1 MQIAL
6 FSYRFHSNIYN
17 YKNSHR
23 IHRIH
28 RTFCYRHLCKSV
40 KSVGVFLSRK
50 FCGFCEFCG
59 RLSLRVRGYGKDAI
73 PSYNTLLQYICGK
86 RKIISLTRHSG

>member
-1 MQIAL
+1 MLIAL

-28 RTFCYRHLCKSV
+28 RTFCYKYLCKSV
-40 KSVGVFLSRK
+40 NSVGVFLSRK
-50 FCGFCEFCG
+50 FCVSC
-59 RLSLRVRGYGKDAI
+59 VR
-73 PSYNTLLQYICGK
+73 
-86 RKIISLTRHSG
+86 